1 MPGEVLLNLICKLY
15 HIRNP
20 LSSFG
25 RPSRITHILRG
36 NTPCLCFIPNTG
48 IGWPIGSVSWPAIFT
63 VRLKASNLT
72 VLPPCGILR
81 PARPR
86 RDVLPDG
93 GRNGL
98 GAHLGVYVVPRR
110 YHLAGSGS
118 QQNGCHGAGPWR
130 RGHALCERKAFGT
143 RRAEWSVYRT
153 IISVTIF

>member
-20 LSSFG
+20 LSSVG
-25 RPSRITHILRG
+25 RPFRITHILRG

-72 VLPPCGILR
+72 VLPPYGILR

-86 RDVLPDG
+86 RDRFARWRKEWPG
-93 GRNGL
+93 GTL
-98 GAHLGVYVVPRR
+98 GNICGAAPTSPC
-110 YHLAGSGS
+110 GSGR

-130 RGHALCERKAFGT
+130 RGHALCERK
-143 RRAEWSVYRT
+143 SVWHPPGRMGQCTAPLYL
-153 IISVTIF
+153 